1 MEFAKGWKSVEVSMD
16 GKTLQQ
22 IRDALLERWR
32 HINKGMGRA
41 GAASTSVVGDQAEI
55 IDIAQALEQIG
66 RDTSLAEQERRELL
80 AIERALAK
88 MATGSFGVCEDC
100 SEEIP
105 SKRLMVVP
113 EARLC
118 ANCQT
123 FEERQSARLRVAAGR

>member
-1 MEFAKGWKSVEVSMD
+1 MD
-16 GKTLQQ
+16 GKTIQQ
-22 IRDALLERWR
+22 IRDTLLVRWR
-32 HINKGMGRA
+32 KIE
-41 GAASTSVVGDQAEI
+41 AAQIRHAESNQEVFTSHAEI

-66 RDTSLAEQERRELL
+66 RDTSLKEVERRELV

-88 MATGSFGVCEDC
+88 MSTGSFGICEDC

-118 ANCQT
+118 AHCQT
-123 FEERQSARLRVAAGR
+123 YEERLNSRTRLSGSAGR